1 MYNLTV
7 QIVDLFNTKVWE
19 ILDLPARYGGFLALL
34 FVIWSALLEVSPF
47 SIVGCSAGTVEFINL
62 SMVRWPIHH
71 IYYLPE
77 KIQTPSMATPLHIF
91 NKPIDKGGLCSPLAK
106 AHCTSGTSWC
116 SWGHD
121 ISAPLGWY
129 FMWLGNSIPSS
140 NWLPSFCW
148 EYGHIKTLQIAPDK
162 TTG

>member
-1 MYNLTV
+1 MGNLGFYRPGMGAFLHFFLWFD
-7 QIVDLFNTKVWE
+7 Q
-19 ILDLPARYGGFLALL
+19 RYWKYPRFRLLVSQTFLLA
-34 FVIWSALLEVSPF
+34 
-47 SIVGCSAGTVEFINL
+47 IVGCSAGTVEFINL
-62 SMVRWPIHH
+62 SMVRWPIQH

-129 FMWLGNSIPSS
+129 FMWSGNSIPSS